1 MTDDDLRA
9 LVKAAVDRHF
19 RGGPPSLNAAGAAAP
34 VDSLRETRGAD
45 EAGVR
50 PAASDTRP
58 VPAAVIWRGHPSHSQ
73 YLTVI
78 NSGDACVIEP
88 AVPCDHCGYCKSHG
102 H

>member
-9 LVKAAVDRHF
+9 LVRAAVDRHF
-19 RGGPPSLNAAGAAAP
+19 RG
-34 VDSLRETRGAD
+34 AD
-45 EAGVR
+45 EPVR
-50 PAASDTRP
+50 PAATETRA